1 MPVKAYMFIQMTQ
14 MQFDEGESFNAVADN
29 PEARAAGE
37 DGSSSGVS
45 GSGKLNTI
53 DASNLQR
60 VMKHEKNLLN
70 VETLSAKF
78 EVVPA
83 FEKK

>member
-1 MPVKAYMFIQMTQ
+1 MPAKAYMFIQMTQ
-14 MQFDEGESFNAVADN
+14 VEFNKGESFNAVADN

-37 DGSSSGVS
+37 DGSSTGVS

-53 DASNLQR
+53 DASHLKQ